1 MYKLFESNLI
11 KSIGKRLKKKPK
23 YTKKETEILRQAKED
38 TLDFDKLTYDEI
50 MKLNEM
56 LDEEIITRAN
66 NIKKTRRANQ
76 RLTLKIKVQKKMIAI
91 LEKIIKIRNH

>member
-1 MYKLFESNLI
+1 MYKLFESDLI
-11 KSIGKRLKKKPK
+11 KNIGKRLKKKPK
-23 YTKKETEILRQAKED
+23 HTHKETEILRQAKED

-66 NIKKTRRANQ
+66 NIKKIRRANQ
-76 RLTLKIKVQKKMIAI
+76 RLILKIKVQKKMIAI

>member
-11 KSIGKRLKKKPK
+11 KNIGKRLKKKPK
-23 YTKKETEILRQAKED
+23 YTHKETEILRQAKED

-76 RLTLKIKVQKKMIAI
+76 RLTLKIKVQKKIIAI